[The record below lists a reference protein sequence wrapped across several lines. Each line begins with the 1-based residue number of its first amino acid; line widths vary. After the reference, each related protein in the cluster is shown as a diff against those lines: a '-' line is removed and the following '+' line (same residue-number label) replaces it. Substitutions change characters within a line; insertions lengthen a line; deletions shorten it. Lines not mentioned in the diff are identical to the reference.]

1 MLLDVHDNVVDI
13 IQLYCMELLIILER
27 YDKAA
32 ILRDGVLQPM
42 QQGDY
47 RRALDNLQ
55 DFVLN
60 DISMFRL
67 FPQLVDR
74 AEPGLDILQN
84 WPKNTNCTNILTL
97 YFSGI
102 PQRLPYLL
110 RRQRRV
116 YMLDARG

>member
-1 MLLDVHDNVVDI
+1 MSRSQYEAEQDWLAEKAMLNDVHDNVVDI
-13 IQLYCMELLIILER
+13 IQLYCMELLVILER

-74 AEPGLDILQN
+74 AEPGLDILH
-84 WPKNTNCTNILTL
+84 KLAEEYEL
-97 YFSGI
+97 H
-102 PQRLPYLL
+102 
-110 RRQRRV
+110 
-116 YMLDARG
+116 

>member
-1 MLLDVHDNVVDI
+1 MSRSQYEAEQDWLAEKAMLLDVHDNVVDI
-13 IQLYCMELLIILER
+13 IQLYCMELLVILER

-32 ILRDGVLQPM
+32 ILQDGVLQPM

-74 AEPGLDILQN
+74 AEPGLDILH
-84 WPKNTNCTNILTL
+84 KLAEEYEL
-97 YFSGI
+97 H
-102 PQRLPYLL
+102 
-110 RRQRRV
+110 
-116 YMLDARG
+116 

>member
-13 IQLYCMELLIILER
+13 IQLYCIELLVILER

-32 ILRDGVLQPM
+32 ILHDGVLKPI

-47 RRALDNLQ
+47 RRALDNLR

-74 AEPGLDILQN
+74 AEPGLDILQ
-84 WPKNTNCTNILTL
+84 KLAEEYEL
-97 YFSGI
+97 H
-102 PQRLPYLL
+102 
-110 RRQRRV
+110 
-116 YMLDARG
+116 